1 MNRPSFSSR
10 SLALALALGTATPA
24 AAAFNPVEFFRGSSH
39 GTGTLK
45 VVFQSPVTIHV
56 ESLGTVEKDGT
67 LLLKQVIHEPRKPAR
82 TRFWRMRQEGPERFV
97 GTLTDAVGPVRVDV
111 NATSVRI
118 RYTGQNHLA
127 FDQVLTPAGPRL
139 VRNAMRVKRF
149 GIVVA
154 HFNEVIRKTD

>member
-1 MNRPSFSSR
+1 
-10 SLALALALGTATPA
+10 
-24 AAAFNPVEFFRGSSH
+24 
-39 GTGTLK
+39 
-45 VVFQSPVTIHV
+45 
-56 ESLGTVEKDGT
+56 
-67 LLLKQVIHEPRKPAR
+67 
-82 TRFWRMRQEGPERFV
+82 MRQEGPERFV

-127 FDQVLTPAGPRL
+127 FDQVLTPAGPRE